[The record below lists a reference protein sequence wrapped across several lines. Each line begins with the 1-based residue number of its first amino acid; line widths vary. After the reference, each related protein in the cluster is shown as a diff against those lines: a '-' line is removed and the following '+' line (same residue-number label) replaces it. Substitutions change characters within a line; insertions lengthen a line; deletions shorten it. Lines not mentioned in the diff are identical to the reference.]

1 MKLEVTESA
10 WESLAEL
17 TDYWSDFRSHD
28 VIVRRVDELWDAVD
42 WLLAHPRAGQY
53 EENLEDLGLGHRRW
67 VVREV
72 KIVYRVVGKVLRVTQ
87 FFDSRQHTGKM
98 RG

>member
-42 WLLAHPRAGQY
+42 WLLEHPGQGSTRSIWRISV
-53 EENLEDLGLGHRRW
+53 LGTG
-67 VVREV
+67 
-72 KIVYRVVGKVLRVTQ
+72 VGWCAK
-87 FFDSRQHTGKM
+87 SRSFTGL
-98 RG
+98 